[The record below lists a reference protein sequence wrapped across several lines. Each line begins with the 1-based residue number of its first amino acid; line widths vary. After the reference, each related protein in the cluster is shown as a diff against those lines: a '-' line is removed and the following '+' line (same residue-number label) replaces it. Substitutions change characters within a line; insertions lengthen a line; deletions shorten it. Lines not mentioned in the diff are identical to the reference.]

1 MVCSQ
6 AHPPRCPPRGP
17 SCRADFTQNKVGMEY
32 EELSAAQ
39 HYVTSESSD
48 NEPISSM
55 KQSGEKCDL
64 CACNPCQCGKMRKT
78 GGTGN
83 DPYEVR
89 TADGC
94 GWECAG
100 TSATE

>member
-1 MVCSQ
+1 
-6 AHPPRCPPRGP
+6 
-17 SCRADFTQNKVGMEY
+17 MEY

-39 HYVTSESSD
+39 RYVTSESSD

-55 KQSGEKCDL
+55 KQPGEKCDL

-83 DPYEVR
+83 DPYEVGLCR
-89 TADGC
+89 GSRGEDD
-94 GWECAG
+94 WVSSSV
-100 TSATE
+100 TSTC